1 MGRAKTDSKKP
12 SEEKLA
18 DWAEQEIK
26 SVQFGDEQVIKRTG
40 YILDT
45 YEKDLKIDIQLYEP
59 LPDSRTIIEGLDVPK
74 SMSIGDFRKGFVYEF
89 EIKIFKGDLS
99 DRLVEFLKT
108 NFSLDMDAIYRFEL
122 KDLQLM
128 DVESDVSS
136 PLPMSAEG
144 DGDGDG
150 DESDD
155 VKGTN

>member
-1 MGRAKTDSKKP
+1 MGRPKADSNKQ
-12 SEEKLA
+12 SEEKLPE
-18 DWAEQEIK
+18 WAEHEIK

-45 YEKDLKIDIQLYEP
+45 YENDYKIDIQLYEP

-89 EIKIFKGDLS
+89 EIKMFKSDLS
-99 DRLVEFLKT
+99 ARLVEFLKT
-108 NFSLDMDAIYRFEL
+108 NFSLDMDSIYRFEL
-122 KDLQLM
+122 QDLQLM

-144 DGDGDG
+144 DGD
-150 DESDD
+150 EADD
-155 VKGTN
+155 L

>member
-12 SEEKLA
+12 SEEKLPE
-18 DWAEQEIK
+18 WAEQEIK
-26 SVQFGDEQVIKRTG
+26 SVQFVDEQVIKRTG

-45 YEKDLKIDIQLYEP
+45 YENDYKIDIQLYEP

-74 SMSIGDFRKGFVYEF
+74 SMSIGNFRKGFVYEF

-122 KDLQLM
+122 QDLQLM

-136 PLPMSAEG
+136 SMSMSAEG
-144 DGDGDG
+144 DGD
-150 DESDD
+150 ETDD
-155 VKGTN
+155 L

>member
-12 SEEKLA
+12 SEEKLP

-45 YEKDLKIDIQLYEP
+45 YENDLKIDIQLYEP

-74 SMSIGDFRKGFVYEF
+74 SMNIGDFRKGFVYEF
-89 EIKIFKGDLS
+89 EIKISKGDLS
-99 DRLVEFLKT
+99 GKLVEFLKT

-122 KDLQLM
+122 QDLQLM

-136 PLPMSAEG
+136 PMSAEG
-144 DGDGDG
+144 DGD
-150 DESDD
+150 EADD
-155 VKGTN
+155 V